1 MIDYLKSLDQEAR
14 AIKEELIKITWY
26 MRGGIPYSQAAAL
39 SHQEREI
46 VNDVIKENLD
56 TTKRSGMPFF

>member
-1 MIDYLKSLDQEAR
+1 VIEYLKSLDQESR
-14 AIKEELIKITWY
+14 AVKEELIKITWY
-26 MRGGIPYSQAAAL
+26 MRGGIPYAQAAAL

-46 VNDVIKENLD
+46 ISEVIKENLE